1 MQCSGPIK
9 PVSGVGFCYKRTSRK
24 KSAVIGGFK
33 PGWRPEGL
41 KADMK
46 SHSLKWSIFV
56 FYSIFGLLPLV
67 AISYLTLFSYTRS
80 ISDLTDKHVNQ
91 LIQRVGTQMDNRC
104 NTLFNYLELLA
115 KTPFVQLGFLQYPQG
130 GQGSTVR
137 DKLEMFRQNSQAFD
151 RLTLVSNQGKVVAF
165 APEGGALPE
174 KMHRREVLALEGMEP
189 RHAVLLDE
197 KLGRLLVFKT
207 VFDYYKPKRAVG
219 LVSGQADLD
228 RLLSLV
234 KGLQLGEG
242 VVKTIRDGEGKVFFQ
257 QGTPGVRITGPMR
270 DYSARM
276 PLLGWSIEVRIPERV
291 LYRDVRQVRGR
302 TMFITFFVVLV
313 AVAAVLAYSRRATKP
328 LEDII
333 AGTQEFAAGNTDHR
347 IPLPRGEETRRVA
360 EAFNTM
366 AKELTARQNELAQA
380 AKLASLG
387 LLSAGFAHE
396 VRNPLAGIKTSAQ
409 VLERRGK
416 NPQERNLAR
425 GISKEVDRLNQIVED
440 LLHFSRPKEPRRVQC
455 DLAEIVESGLGLLEA
470 RFRQR
475 RVQVENL
482 TDPVMIAADPD
493 QMIQVVMNLLL
504 NAQQAVAPEKGVVI
518 LRSGL
523 DFKRRPFLRVS
534 DNGRGMGSEM
544 IARIFD
550 PFFSASKG
558 GTGLGLSIVQT
569 LLRQNGAGM
578 EVTSQLGRGS
588 TFIITFKRAEPA
600 QSEVGHG

>member
-1 MQCSGPIK
+1 
-9 PVSGVGFCYKRTSRK
+9 
-24 KSAVIGGFK
+24 
-33 PGWRPEGL
+33 
-41 KADMK
+41 MK

-67 AISYLTLFSYTRS
+67 AISYITLFSYTKS
-80 ISDLTDKHVNQ
+80 ISDLTDQHVTQ

-104 NTLFNYLELLA
+104 NTLLNYLGLLA
-115 KTPFVQLGFLQYPQG
+115 KTPFVQLGFLQYPRG

-137 DKLEMFRQNSQAFD
+137 DKLEIFRLNSQAFD
-151 RLTLVSNQGKVVAF
+151 RLTLFSNQGKVVAATPERN
-165 APEGGALPE
+165 APPE
-174 KMHRREVLALEGMEP
+174 DMGRDQVLVLEGMGR
-189 RHAVLLDE
+189 RHAVRVDQAA
-197 KLGRLLVFKT
+197 GRLLAFKT
-207 VFDYYKPKRAVG
+207 VFDYYKPRRAVG
-219 LVSGQADLD
+219 LACGQTDLKK
-228 RLLSLV
+228 LLSLV
-234 KGLQLGEG
+234 QDLELGEG
-242 VVKTIRDGEGKVFFQ
+242 VVKTVRDQKGRVLFQ
-257 QGTPGVRITGPMR
+257 HTSPGARVTGPMR
-270 DYSARM
+270 DYSARLL
-276 PLLGWSIEVRIPERV
+276 LLGWVIDVRIPERV
-291 LYRDVRQVRGR
+291 LYKDVRQVRGK

-416 NPQERNLAR
+416 NLQERTLAR

-455 DLAEIVESGLGLLEA
+455 DLAEIVGRGLGLLET

-475 RVQVENL
+475 RIQVENL
-482 TDPVMIAADPD
+482 TDPVMITADPD

-504 NAQQAVAPEKGVVI
+504 NAQQAVEPEKGVVI

-534 DNGRGMGSEM
+534 DNGKGMNSEM
-544 IARIFD
+544 IARVFD
-550 PFFSASKG
+550 PFFSATKG

-569 LLRQNGAGM
+569 LLRQNGAGL

-588 TFIITFKRAEPA
+588 TFIITFRRAEPG
-600 QSEVGHG
+600 QSEVGRG